1 MQYSVTKS
9 SNVSVL
15 RRLSVTKDVTR
26 IQSNWY
32 QKVPVCCFLKTT
44 IITTILKTTKMKGVF
59 LSLKK
64 KSKKNGIFTVVC
76 L

>member
-44 IITTILKTTKMKGVF
+44 ITTTNNEDERCF
-59 LSLKK
+59 SFFKK
-64 KSKKNGIFTVVC
+64 KEQKNGIFTVVC